1 MTGKKIHLSSIFTF
15 LFLALSLLLL
25 GACDVFEVGIER
37 TATPGDAATPTSA
50 TVTLLPA
57 TQSPA
62 QIPLTSTL
70 RPVPTSEPTALPA
83 LPTVIGPGNAAQVT
97 QLARLGKGRAHGVT
111 WSSDGQTLAVASLL
125 GIHLY
130 DAATL
135 DLKQGI
141 QDSDSALYVAFS
153 PDGKL
158 LASVPG
164 DDPGPV
170 RLYDAA
176 TGELLRVLEPSPRT
190 AHEVVFS
197 PDGDMVASRIGLS
210 DGVVR
215 LWNVATGQVVRDLP
229 GAGTTNSLAMS
240 PDGRFV
246 AAAGPFHGN
255 VVDVWE
261 VASGQKILTLEHSA
275 SLRGVA
281 FSPDG
286 KMLAST
292 GYDKVAVIW
301 DLETGQPV
309 QRLLGP
315 NSEMLNIVF
324 SPDGRW
330 LAAGTNDG
338 TLILWDAA
346 TGEARLLPGHSGWI
360 SSLAFSPDGQ
370 TLASS
375 SFDTTVS
382 LSNLAT
388 GQVRTIQGYTHFI
401 DEVAVAAGSRLL
413 VISSGVPV
421 LWDLT
426 SGQASRLSGVAG
438 SQWAADITPDG
449 TLVATGGSDRNV
461 NLWDGVTGQFLY
473 ALQGHG
479 DMVRKL
485 TFSAEGDLL
494 ASGSDD
500 GTVIVW
506 DVASG
511 QPRQTWTG
519 DGKSL
524 FSLAFSTDDRWL
536 AAGIGPD
543 VTVWDVDSGQVQA
556 TLEGYV
562 STAGRGYSSAASD
575 LAFSPDG
582 KLLATAGLDRE
593 HSVQLWDVASG
604 QPRDRLQGQTTGAMG
619 VAFSPDGRVLAT
631 SNPFHQVVLWD
642 VATGQVLAKLDGHT
656 DLVVDVAFS
665 PDGTLLASG
674 GYDGTVRVWG
684 LKGARIEP
692 KSTPGNATAP
702 PTVTLV
708 PPTVLP
714 VTPTPFPPPTS
725 TSTVRPEE
733 MPRPVPTPT
742 DTPVSPHIFSFE
754 VTPAQADPGEA
765 VTLTWEAS
773 GEWVTLCPSARF
785 ALFSSDDCQQVSPS
799 GVMTFTIPLEAAGFQ
814 FISFSLSVQARDVLD
829 AKVSQVSVALKCD
842 TTWFFSDEPQ
852 AGICP
857 TEPIPSYAAA
867 QRFER
872 GTMIWLEQLG
882 RYIILDET
890 LVYEQDVR
898 KQVHFVHDP
907 LEIIRDTSAETN
919 PPEGFYAPES
929 GFGLVW
935 RGDVSNS
942 PGYRETLGWALAPE
956 FGYEAVLQCDD
967 ALPSGGRSW
976 QTCYLKGPDD
986 HIVVF
991 HPLGGWYL
999 LEERDGG

>member
-1 MTGKKIHLSSIFTF
+1 
-15 LFLALSLLLL
+15 
-25 GACDVFEVGIER
+25 
-37 TATPGDAATPTSA
+37 
-50 TVTLLPA
+50 
-57 TQSPA
+57 
-62 QIPLTSTL
+62 
-70 RPVPTSEPTALPA
+70 
-83 LPTVIGPGNAAQVT
+83 
-97 QLARLGKGRAHGVT
+97 
-111 WSSDGQTLAVASLL
+111 
-125 GIHLY
+125 
-130 DAATL
+130 
-135 DLKQGI
+135 
-141 QDSDSALYVAFS
+141 
-153 PDGKL
+153 
-158 LASVPG
+158 
-164 DDPGPV
+164 
-170 RLYDAA
+170 
-176 TGELLRVLEPSPRT
+176 
-190 AHEVVFS
+190 
-197 PDGDMVASRIGLS
+197 
-210 DGVVR
+210 
-215 LWNVATGQVVRDLP
+215 
-229 GAGTTNSLAMS
+229 
-240 PDGRFV
+240 
-246 AAAGPFHGN
+246 
-255 VVDVWE
+255 
-261 VASGQKILTLEHSA
+261 
-275 SLRGVA
+275 
-281 FSPDG
+281 
-286 KMLAST
+286 MLAST

-301 DLETGQPV
+301 DLETGQLV

-315 NSEMLNIVF
+315 NSEMLNIAF

-401 DEVAVAAGSRLL
+401 DEVAVAAGGRLL
-413 VISSGVPV
+413 VTSSGVPV
-421 LWDLT
+421 LWDVT
-426 SGQASRLSGVAG
+426 SGQASRLSGFAG
-438 SQWAADITPDG
+438 SQWTADITPDG
-449 TLVATGGSDRNV
+449 TRLATGGSDRNV
-461 NLWDGVTGQFLY
+461 NLRDGVTGQFLY

-485 TFSAEGDLL
+485 AFSAEGDLL

-519 DGKSL
+519 DGRPL
-524 FSLAFSTDDRWL
+524 FSLALSADDRWL

-604 QPRDRLQGQTTGAMG
+604 QLLDRLQGQTSGALG
-619 VAFSPDGRVLAT
+619 VALSPDGRVLAT

-642 VATGQVLAKLDGHT
+642 VATGQVLATLDGHT
-656 DLVVDVAFS
+656 DLVVDVAFC
-665 PDGTLLASG
+665 PDGTVLASG
-674 GYDGTVRVWG
+674 SYDGTVRVWG

-692 KSTPGNATAP
+692 KSTPGDATAP

-708 PPTVLP
+708 TPTVLP

-725 TSTVRPEE
+725 TPTVRPED

-742 DTPVSPHIFSFE
+742 DAPVSPHILTFE
-754 VTPAQADPGEA
+754 VTPARVDPGET
-765 VTLTWEAS
+765 VTLTWETS
-773 GEWVTLCPSARF
+773 GDWITLCPSARF

-799 GVMTFTIPLEAAGFQ
+799 GVTTFTIPLEAAGFQ
-814 FISFSLSVQARDVLD
+814 FISFSLSVQARDVSD
-829 AKVSQVSVALKCD
+829 AQVSQASVALKCH
-842 TTWFFSDEPQ
+842 TIWFFSDEPQ

-857 TEPIPSYAAA
+857 TEPVASYAAA

-872 GTMIWLEQLG
+872 GTMIWLEQIG
-882 RYIILDET
+882 RYIILDER
-890 LVYEQDVR
+890 LVYEHDVR

-907 LEIIRDTSAETN
+907 LEIIRDTSAEIN
-919 PPEGFYAPES
+919 PPPGFYAPES
-929 GFGLVW
+929 GFGPVW
-935 RGDVSNS
+935 RGDVGDSS
-942 PGYRETLGWALAPE
+942 GYREILGWALAPE
-956 FGYEAVLQCDD
+956 FGYEAVFQCDD

-986 HIVVF
+986 EIIVF

-999 LEERDGG
+999 LDGGLRCVTVSEVSIEVCFPANYSLAKNAEANRRGTFVSYDFRPLGGYQTPYLKEMQFFSEASIAEFTSDCDDSTPCFFGDYPDLDRYRGQREALRMLTGYQDFELQSFNGRPFLVGDRPCYADDCVIREYTAFLGDVKLDIWIVMADESEIEGSDQLLTQLIIQASP